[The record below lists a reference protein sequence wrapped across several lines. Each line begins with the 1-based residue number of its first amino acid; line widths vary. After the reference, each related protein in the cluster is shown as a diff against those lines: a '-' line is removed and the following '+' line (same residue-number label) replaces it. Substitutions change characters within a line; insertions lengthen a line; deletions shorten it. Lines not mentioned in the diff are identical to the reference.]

1 MRKVFFS
8 FHYQND
14 IFRANVVR
22 KSGVPAG
29 SSWAAGFEDRSM
41 WEEAR
46 TRNDRRLARMIADAL
61 HGTSVT
67 VVLIG
72 EETADRYWVG
82 YEIVK
87 SWELGKGILGIRI
100 HGIRDMRTG
109 RMSRAGPSP
118 FDGLWV
124 TDEDGTE
131 VELSRHVRVYDWVG
145 DCGRQNFADW
155 VEQAAA
161 DAGR

>member
-22 KSGVPAG
+22 NSGVRAG

-41 WEEAR
+41 WEEAH
-46 TRNDRRLARMIADAL
+46 TRSDRRLARMIADAL

-72 EETADRYWVG
+72 AQTADRFWVEH
-82 YEIVK
+82 EITK
-87 SWELGKGILGIRI
+87 SWERGSGLLGVRI
-100 HGIRDMRTG
+100 HGIRCMRTG
-109 RMSRAGPSP
+109 TQSRPGPNP
-118 FDGLWV
+118 FVGLRGRDIDGRV
-124 TDEDGTE
+124 
-131 VELSRHVRVYDWVG
+131 VQLSKVIDVHDWVRDDG
-145 DCGRQNFADW
+145 YLHFADW
-155 VEQAAA
+155 VETAARQV
-161 DAGR
+161 GR